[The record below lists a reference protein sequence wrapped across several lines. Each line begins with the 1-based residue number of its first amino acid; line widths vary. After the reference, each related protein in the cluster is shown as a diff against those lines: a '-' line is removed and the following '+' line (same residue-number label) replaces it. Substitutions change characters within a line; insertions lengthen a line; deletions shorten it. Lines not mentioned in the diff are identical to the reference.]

1 MSDVI
6 QQKQKILIVDDSEM
20 NRNLLMVILE
30 DEYEIIQAK
39 DGVQAVDY
47 LQKHAEE
54 LSLILLDLVMP
65 QMDGFEVLVYMNKEH
80 WIENVPVVI
89 ISAEDAPAY
98 IKRGYDLGVTDFI
111 GKPFDA
117 NMVRR
122 RVTNAILISAKQKR
136 MTSIVSNQIYEKE
149 KSSKLMIS
157 ILSHI
162 VEFRNGE
169 SGLHVLHI
177 QVITEMILRHLV
189 QKENN
194 PYYISQEQI
203 SLISTASALHDIGKI
218 TIPDEILNKPGRLT
232 AEEFNVMKGHSM
244 AGANMLEQLPFEQ
257 REEPLVKT
265 AYEICRWHHERYDGG
280 GYPDGLKGEE
290 IPISAQAVSLADV
303 YDALTSKRCYKAAYS
318 HEKAIEMILAGQC
331 GTFNPMLLE
340 CLLDISSALKKEM
353 RVKSKG
359 RYDNSNMSN
368 IANRFHDFEME
379 SSEKIVQQLE
389 CERQRFHF
397 LAEGSEHVI
406 FTYTVSPPIL
416 NLNEKGMQRS
426 GITEPVLSPLESGAL
441 EKIVEAGSLERLIK
455 KIRTA
460 TREMPNIVSAIQL
473 TDGKKP
479 ERFLCECKAIWA
491 SDEKNKL
498 TGVVGKLIDIDEDY
512 DIVNAAKEAA
522 LAHSRSSEFSS
533 FYNRFKGQGFG
544 ATGDE
549 AWVLLQYLQIT
560 YDIVRY
566 VNPLTKKL
574 IHVERDGRNWESD
587 YNCYEMW
594 NCGEECAN
602 CISAKCL
609 KSKQRMM
616 KFETTENEVYQ
627 VTSMYVELEGRPCSL
642 EMIVKLDDGLLPEG
656 YTREEILR
664 SVRTHKQQSYIDC
677 VTGIY
682 NKRYYIEILCK
693 REKVSGVALADV
705 KGFKRINE
713 SFGYQAGDDV
723 LRKVAQVLR
732 DGAGSYGEAL
742 RYTGDDFVLVFPEIS
757 QEKFHQILMD
767 IQEKV
772 EELVFPGLPGVK
784 LDLTVTGV
792 CEPGKVDDLLE
803 QIRI

>member
-98 IKRGYDLGVTDFI
+98 IKRGYALGVTDFI

-512 DIVNAAKEAA
+512 GIVNAAKEAA

-574 IHVERDGRNWESD
+574 IHVERDGRNWETD

-682 NKRYYIEILCK
+682 NKRYYIEMLCK

-705 KGFKRINE
+705 KGFRRINE

>member
-54 LSLILLDLVMP
+54 LSLILLDLIMP
-65 QMDGFEVLVYMNKEH
+65 QMDGFEVLAYMNKEH

-455 KIRTA
+455 KIHTA

-682 NKRYYIEILCK
+682 NKRYYIEMLCK

>member
-574 IHVERDGRNWESD
+574 IHVERDGRNWETD

-682 NKRYYIEILCK
+682 NKRYYIEMLCK

-723 LRKVAQVLR
+723 LRKVARVLR

>member
-177 QVITEMILRHLV
+177 QVITEMILRHLI

-331 GTFNPMLLE
+331 GAFNPMLLE

-460 TREMPNIVSAIQL
+460 TRDMPNIVSAIQL

-574 IHVERDGRNWESD
+574 IHVERDGRNWETD

-682 NKRYYIEILCK
+682 NKRYYIEMLCK

>member
-1 MSDVI
+1 
-6 QQKQKILIVDDSEM
+6 
-20 NRNLLMVILE
+20 
-30 DEYEIIQAK
+30 
-39 DGVQAVDY
+39 
-47 LQKHAEE
+47 
-54 LSLILLDLVMP
+54 
-65 QMDGFEVLVYMNKEH
+65 
-80 WIENVPVVI
+80 
-89 ISAEDAPAY
+89 
-98 IKRGYDLGVTDFI
+98 
-111 GKPFDA
+111 
-117 NMVRR
+117 
-122 RVTNAILISAKQKR
+122 
-136 MTSIVSNQIYEKE
+136 
-149 KSSKLMIS
+149 
-157 ILSHI
+157 
-162 VEFRNGE
+162 
-169 SGLHVLHI
+169 
-177 QVITEMILRHLV
+177 
-189 QKENN
+189 
-194 PYYISQEQI
+194 
-203 SLISTASALHDIGKI
+203 
-218 TIPDEILNKPGRLT
+218 
-232 AEEFNVMKGHSM
+232 
-244 AGANMLEQLPFEQ
+244 
-257 REEPLVKT
+257 
-265 AYEICRWHHERYDGG
+265 
-280 GYPDGLKGEE
+280 
-290 IPISAQAVSLADV
+290 
-303 YDALTSKRCYKAAYS
+303 
-318 HEKAIEMILAGQC
+318 MILAGQC

-441 EKIVEAGSLERLIK
+441 EKIVEASSLERLIK

-512 DIVNAAKEAA
+512 GIVNAAKEAA

-574 IHVERDGRNWESD
+574 IHVERDGRNWETD

-682 NKRYYIEILCK
+682 NKRYYIEMLCK

>member
-353 RVKSKG
+353 RVKG
-359 RYDNSNMSN
+359 
-368 IANRFHDFEME
+368 
-379 SSEKIVQQLE
+379 
-389 CERQRFHF
+389 
-397 LAEGSEHVI
+397 
-406 FTYTVSPPIL
+406 
-416 NLNEKGMQRS
+416 
-426 GITEPVLSPLESGAL
+426 PL
-441 EKIVEAGSLERLIK
+441 
-455 KIRTA
+455 
-460 TREMPNIVSAIQL
+460 
-473 TDGKKP
+473 
-479 ERFLCECKAIWA
+479 
-491 SDEKNKL
+491 
-498 TGVVGKLIDIDEDY
+498 
-512 DIVNAAKEAA
+512 
-522 LAHSRSSEFSS
+522 
-533 FYNRFKGQGFG
+533 
-544 ATGDE
+544 
-549 AWVLLQYLQIT
+549 
-560 YDIVRY
+560 
-566 VNPLTKKL
+566 
-574 IHVERDGRNWESD
+574 
-587 YNCYEMW
+587 
-594 NCGEECAN
+594 
-602 CISAKCL
+602 
-609 KSKQRMM
+609 
-616 KFETTENEVYQ
+616 
-627 VTSMYVELEGRPCSL
+627 
-642 EMIVKLDDGLLPEG
+642 
-656 YTREEILR
+656 
-664 SVRTHKQQSYIDC
+664 
-677 VTGIY
+677 
-682 NKRYYIEILCK
+682 
-693 REKVSGVALADV
+693 
-705 KGFKRINE
+705 
-713 SFGYQAGDDV
+713 
-723 LRKVAQVLR
+723 
-732 DGAGSYGEAL
+732 
-742 RYTGDDFVLVFPEIS
+742 
-757 QEKFHQILMD
+757 
-767 IQEKV
+767 
-772 EELVFPGLPGVK
+772 
-784 LDLTVTGV
+784 
-792 CEPGKVDDLLE
+792 
-803 QIRI
+803 

>member
-20 NRNLLMVILE
+20 NRDLLMVILE

-441 EKIVEAGSLERLIK
+441 EKIVETGSLERLIK

-479 ERFLCECKAIWA
+479 ERFLCECKVIWA

-498 TGVVGKLIDIDEDY
+498 AGVVGKLIDIDEDY
-512 DIVNAAKEAA
+512 GIVNAAKEAA

-574 IHVERDGRNWESD
+574 IHVERDGRNWETD

-682 NKRYYIEILCK
+682 NKRYYIEMLCK

-705 KGFKRINE
+705 KGFRRINE

>member
-39 DGVQAVDY
+39 DGVQAIDY

-98 IKRGYDLGVTDFI
+98 IKRGYALGVTDFI

-232 AEEFNVMKGHSM
+232 AEEFNVVKGHSM

-512 DIVNAAKEAA
+512 GIVNAAKEAA

-574 IHVERDGRNWESD
+574 IHVERDGRNWETD

-627 VTSMYVELEGRPCSL
+627 ITSMYVELEGRPCSL

-664 SVRTHKQQSYIDC
+664 SVRTHEQQSYIDC

-682 NKRYYIEILCK
+682 NKRYYIEMLCK

>member
-20 NRNLLMVILE
+20 NRNFLMVILE

-512 DIVNAAKEAA
+512 GIVNAAKEAA

-574 IHVERDGRNWESD
+574 IHVERDGRNWETD

-682 NKRYYIEILCK
+682 NKRYYIEMLCK

-705 KGFKRINE
+705 KGFRRINE

>member
-98 IKRGYDLGVTDFI
+98 IKRGYALGVTDFI

-441 EKIVEAGSLERLIK
+441 EKIVETGSLERLIK

-473 TDGKKP
+473 TDGKNP
-479 ERFLCECKAIWA
+479 ERFLCECKVIWA

-498 TGVVGKLIDIDEDY
+498 AGVVGKLIDIDEDY
-512 DIVNAAKEAA
+512 GIVNAAKEAA

-574 IHVERDGRNWESD
+574 IHVERDGRNWETD

-682 NKRYYIEILCK
+682 NKRYYIEMLCK

-705 KGFKRINE
+705 KGFRRINE

>member
-331 GTFNPMLLE
+331 GAFNPMLLE

-455 KIRTA
+455 KIHTA

-498 TGVVGKLIDIDEDY
+498 AGVVGKLIDIDEDY
-512 DIVNAAKEAA
+512 GIVNAAKEAA

-682 NKRYYIEILCK
+682 NKRYYIEMLCK

>member
-331 GTFNPMLLE
+331 GAFNPMLLE

-512 DIVNAAKEAA
+512 GIVNAAKEAA

-682 NKRYYIEILCK
+682 NKRYYIEMLCK

>member
-1 MSDVI
+1 MSDGI

-65 QMDGFEVLVYMNKEH
+65 QMDGFEVLAYMNKEH

-397 LAEGSEHVI
+397 LAEGSEHVV

-455 KIRTA
+455 KIRKA

-479 ERFLCECKAIWA
+479 ERFLCECKVIWA
-491 SDEKNKL
+491 SDEKSKL
-498 TGVVGKLIDIDEDY
+498 AGVVGKLIDIDEDY
-512 DIVNAAKEAA
+512 GIVNAAKEAA

-574 IHVERDGRNWESD
+574 IHIERDGRSWESD
-587 YNCYEMW
+587 YKCYEMW

-616 KFETTENEVYQ
+616 KFEITENEVYQ

-682 NKRYYIEILCK
+682 NKRYYIEMLCK

-713 SFGYQAGDDV
+713 FFGYQAGDDV

-742 RYTGDDFVLVFPEIS
+742 RYAGDDFVLVFPEIS
-757 QEKFHQILMD
+757 QEKFHQILTD

>member
-98 IKRGYDLGVTDFI
+98 RKRGYDLGVTDFI

-627 VTSMYVELEGRPCSL
+627 VTSMYVELEDRPCSL

-682 NKRYYIEILCK
+682 NKRYYIEMLCK

>member
-30 DEYEIIQAK
+30 DEYEIIQVK

-441 EKIVEAGSLERLIK
+441 EKIVEASSLERLIK

-512 DIVNAAKEAA
+512 GIVNAAKEAA

-574 IHVERDGRNWESD
+574 IHVERDGRNWETD

-682 NKRYYIEILCK
+682 NKRYYIEMLCK

>member
-441 EKIVEAGSLERLIK
+441 EKIVETGSLERLIK

-479 ERFLCECKAIWA
+479 ERFLCECKVIWA

-498 TGVVGKLIDIDEDY
+498 AGVVGKLIDIDEDY
-512 DIVNAAKEAA
+512 GIVNAAKEAA

-574 IHVERDGRNWESD
+574 IHVERDGRNWETD

-682 NKRYYIEILCK
+682 NKRYYIEMLCK

-705 KGFKRINE
+705 KGFRRINE

>member
-177 QVITEMILRHLV
+177 QVITEMILRHLI

-331 GTFNPMLLE
+331 GAFNPMLLE

-574 IHVERDGRNWESD
+574 IHVERDGRNWETD

-682 NKRYYIEILCK
+682 NKRYYIEMLCK

>member
-98 IKRGYDLGVTDFI
+98 IKRGYALGVTDFI

-149 KSSKLMIS
+149 KSSKLMIN

-177 QVITEMILRHLV
+177 QVITEMLLRHLV

-244 AGANMLEQLPFEQ
+244 AGANMLEQLPPEQ
-257 REEPLVKT
+257 REAPLVKI

-331 GTFNPMLLE
+331 GVFNPMLLE

-512 DIVNAAKEAA
+512 GIVNAAKEAA

-574 IHVERDGRNWESD
+574 IHVERDGRNWETD

-682 NKRYYIEILCK
+682 NKRYYIEMLCK

-705 KGFKRINE
+705 KGFRRINE

>member
-98 IKRGYDLGVTDFI
+98 IKRGYALGVTDFI

-149 KSSKLMIS
+149 KSSKLMIN

-177 QVITEMILRHLV
+177 QVITEMLLRHLV

-244 AGANMLEQLPFEQ
+244 AGANMLEQLPPEQ

-397 LAEGSEHVI
+397 LAEGSEHIV

-416 NLNEKGMQRS
+416 NFNEKGMQRS

-441 EKIVEAGSLERLIK
+441 EKLVEAGSLERLIK

-460 TREMPNIVSAIQL
+460 TREMPNIASAIQL
-473 TDGKKP
+473 TDGEKP
-479 ERFLCECKAIWA
+479 ERFLCECKGIWA

-498 TGVVGKLIDIDEDY
+498 IGVVGKLIDIDEDY
-512 DIVNAAKEAA
+512 SIVNAAKEAA

-544 ATGDE
+544 VTGDE
-549 AWVLLQYLQIT
+549 AWVLLQYLQVT

-574 IHVERDGRNWESD
+574 IHIERDGRSWESD

-627 VTSMYVELEGRPCSL
+627 VTPMYVELEGRPCSL

-682 NKRYYIEILCK
+682 NKRYYIEMLCK

-772 EELVFPGLPGVK
+772 EKLVFPGLPGVK

>member
-39 DGVQAVDY
+39 DGVQAIDY

-98 IKRGYDLGVTDFI
+98 IKRGYALGVTDFI

-232 AEEFNVMKGHSM
+232 AEEFNVVKGHSM

-406 FTYTVSPPIL
+406 FTCTVSPPIL

-512 DIVNAAKEAA
+512 GIVNAAKEAA

-574 IHVERDGRNWESD
+574 IHVERDGRNWETD

-627 VTSMYVELEGRPCSL
+627 ITSMYVELEGRPCSL

-664 SVRTHKQQSYIDC
+664 SVRTHEQQSYIDC

-682 NKRYYIEILCK
+682 NKRYYIEMLCK

>member
-98 IKRGYDLGVTDFI
+98 IKRGYALGVTDFI

-512 DIVNAAKEAA
+512 GIVNAAKEAA

-574 IHVERDGRNWESD
+574 IHVERDGRNWETD

-656 YTREEILR
+656 YTREEILI

-682 NKRYYIEILCK
+682 NKRYYIEMLCK

-705 KGFKRINE
+705 KGFRRINE